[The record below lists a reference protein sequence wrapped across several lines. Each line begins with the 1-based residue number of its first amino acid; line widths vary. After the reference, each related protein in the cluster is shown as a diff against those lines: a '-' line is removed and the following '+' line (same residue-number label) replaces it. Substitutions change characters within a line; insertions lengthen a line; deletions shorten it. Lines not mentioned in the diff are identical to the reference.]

1 VARNLN
7 LSSWLLS
14 AALAALMVQAPAY
27 AQDASPT
34 DSDGTGSVIASPV
47 EEGGPETVFGSGET
61 LQTEAPPGFENLAE
75 PLDTFF
81 DTLYLGRRLGSFRAR
96 FRDGYLTYT
105 NPELIVEALS
115 GMIDEE
121 AARDLLSAPLQ
132 ANEQYRC
139 FSGQTTNCGVL
150 PAGQAGAIVNGDRF
164 SAELFFR
171 PEDIIITET
180 DYLTLGEATT
190 GPSLIQGA
198 QFSIAHSGNADGV
211 RYGATFNTAASM
223 GRTAIL
229 AQTIL
234 DSDRG
239 AQLREI
245 TGQHVWDQ
253 RIARAGLFEDF
264 DTRLLT
270 SYRMVGAEL
279 ASFYPSKAYESSIA
293 TPIQIV
299 LPRGADVE
307 LRRQGTLLATRYYPA
322 GLQVIDTSRLPTGS
336 YELEITAR
344 AEGAVIYEEQRAF
357 TRAPGLPIKGKTE
370 FNFRAGLLAE
380 NNFEFSTDA
389 DNQPFFPNVGSA
401 PVFSAGLSRR
411 LGGASAGNV
420 NLLYIDEEFFGEI
433 SATAVSRNLQGFLS
447 AAVGDDGSYGAL
459 ISGTLDVE
467 PVSFSLTARTTE
479 SKRDNLGFITDSDTP
494 EYRPFVRSENSIF
507 GTVSFPVMDGS
518 LSVSGGYRDLENI
531 EDEYSADLRYIK
543 PVEIAGNN
551 TLFTLFGRYST
562 RDTRVGFTLSYL
574 FGLNSQTTASV
585 RAGAEYVDRSTN
597 ADREGLWPLLDA
609 NISRRFDV
617 GSSDVLGQ
625 AGVSTSSDNDRAYLS
640 AETRTSYGIF
650 DTTAQYQKSRGGGD
664 FSSIFANGRTG
675 FAIGGGKMKL
685 GLAEPGQAVIMS
697 DINIDESKYEINSD
711 AADSGYRIRV
721 NSQPFDK
728 IRPGKISAVG
738 VQPYQDYEIDLEPE
752 GAPPFEVD
760 TAIQKVTLY
769 PGNVAYFQYDATQS
783 LALFGQL
790 VNEFGAPI
798 SNARVQAENDITSTD
813 ARGYFLITVTPESS
827 LTMRN
832 TEGLTCAPIE
842 VDTLISGK
850 VSGEFFRAGEV
861 VCEVDPEEA
870 AEYENNKTINVTRN
884 APPRPVVTQAQT
896 SPAPVTSLKKGA
908 SETRSSYPSTIPAN
922 EP

>member
-1 VARNLN
+1 MARKLN

-14 AALAALMVQAPAY
+14 AALAALAVNTPAN
-27 AQDASPT
+27 AQDENPIGNG
-34 DSDGTGSVIASPV
+34 DTGVVTEFPV
-47 EEGGPETVFGSGET
+47 DDGGPETVFGNGET
-61 LQTEAPPGFENLAE
+61 LETEAPPGFENLAE

-81 DTLYLGRRLGSFRAR
+81 DTIYLGRRLGSFRAR
-96 FRDGYLTYT
+96 FRDGKLIYS
-105 NPELIVEALS
+105 NPELVIEALN
-115 GMIDEE
+115 GQINEE
-121 AARDLLSAPLQ
+121 AARDLLSAPLDT
-132 ANEQYRC
+132 NEQYRC

-150 PAGQAGAIVNGDRF
+150 PPGQAGAIVNGDRF
-164 SAELFFR
+164 SVELFFR
-171 PEDIIITET
+171 PEDIILTET
-180 DYLTLGEATT
+180 DYLTLGEAST

-198 QFSIAHSGNADGV
+198 QFSIAHSGNSDGV
-211 RYGATFNTAASM
+211 RYGASFNTAASI
-223 GRTAIL
+223 GRTAFL

-239 AQLREI
+239 AQLREV

-279 ASFYPSKAYESSIA
+279 ASFYPTKAYESSIA

-344 AEGAVIYEEQRAF
+344 AEGTVIYEEQRAF
-357 TRAPGLPIKGKTE
+357 TRARGLPIKGKTE
-370 FNFRAGLLAE
+370 FNVRAGLLAE

-389 DNQPFFPNVGSA
+389 DNQPFFPTVGSA

-420 NLLYIDEEFFGEI
+420 NLLYIDDEFYGEV

-479 SKRDNLGFITDSDTP
+479 SKRDDLGFITNSSTP
-494 EYRPFVRSENSIF
+494 EYRPFIRSENSIF

-531 EDEYSADLRYIK
+531 RDEYSADLRYTK
-543 PVEIAGNN
+543 PVLIAGNN

-574 FGLNSQTTASV
+574 FGLNTRTTASL

-609 NISRRFDV
+609 NISRRFDA
-617 GSSDVLGQ
+617 GSSDVLAQ
-625 AGVSTSSDNDRAYLS
+625 AGVSTSSDNDRAYVS

-650 DTTAQYQKSRGGGD
+650 DSTAQYQKSRGGGD

-675 FAIGGGKMKL
+675 FAIGGGKMKF

-728 IRPGKISAVG
+728 IRPGRISAVG

-783 LALFGQL
+783 LALFGQM
-790 VNEFGAPI
+790 VDEFGTPI
-798 SNARVQAENDITSTD
+798 ANARVQAENDITSTD
-813 ARGYFLITVTPESS
+813 AQGYFLITVTPESS

-861 VCEVDPEEA
+861 TCEVDPAEA
-870 AEYENNKTINVTRN
+870 AEYENNKTINVTRH
-884 APPRPVVTQAQT
+884 APPRPIITQAQNDLKL
-896 SPAPVTSLKKGA
+896 VTGLKR
-908 SETRSSYPSTIPAN
+908 THSSNSTIIAN
-922 EP
+922 KP